1 MQVCVRE
8 WEKKERKQDKLGT
21 FLQDK
26 AGGKKKKKG
35 GGGVGK
41 ISRLAAEPNKGGIP
55 KRDYRWMKERVF
67 FHHGQHKKV
76 SGFS

>member
-1 MQVCVRE
+1 M
-8 WEKKERKQDKLGT
+8 
-21 FLQDK
+21 
-26 AGGKKKKKG
+26 GKKKKESKINWARFCRTKQEGKKRKKRGG

>member
-1 MQVCVRE
+1 MLE
-8 WEKKERKQDKLGT
+8 NGEKKERKQDKLGM

-26 AGGKKKKKG
+26 AGGKKKRKMKRG
-35 GGGVGK
+35 WVGK

-67 FHHGQHKKV
+67 FHHGLHKKV